1 MSYCERIII
10 LINYLM
16 FLFFTLISYNR
27 VRCDGTMYTINGDVY
42 ITYSRSRSRLRGE
55 IEIKKMTYPHTK
67 YILNNYKYLLFK
79 IVPEI
84 PIIL

>member
-1 MSYCERIII
+1 
-10 LINYLM
+10 
-16 FLFFTLISYNR
+16 
-27 VRCDGTMYTINGDVY
+27 MYTINDDVY

-84 PIIL
+84 PIILWRIKMWLLNYMCIMQFQF